1 MTLEQGNVTPAAYEL
16 NGKLITPDQFYSI
29 ACDPRRSVA
38 VEACAGAGKTW
49 MLVSRMLRVLLL
61 DETQAGACQ
70 AHEILAI
77 TFTKK
82 AAGEMRQRLNE
93 WLLDFS
99 KRPADYLENELRMRG
114 LNAVD
119 AKNKSNQLRN
129 LYASLLDKDRGVQ
142 IKTFHAWFAS
152 LLRNA
157 PLSVFE
163 TLKLPPVYTLL
174 EDDKTAIAGV
184 WRRFFAQL
192 LTNDKARA
200 DFDWLIAEHGRA
212 QTLKALEEAL
222 LKRSEFVLADAQ
234 GVVANSVPH
243 FSQVYPDYANIES
256 PNDVLEVVTAVKTV
270 FLNAAKVMASY
281 PAPSFSALGIKLEQA
296 VADGDLSNAL
306 AALITDGGNGTS
318 RVFKGKLGDDDS
330 VKTAQI
336 EAIRL
341 QKLVQQHTAWVYQQ
355 CMSRLTRILIAE
367 FTVLKYERG
376 WIDMN
381 DVERAAQFMLS
392 HSAMSAW
399 MQERLDARVKH
410 LMVDEFQ
417 DTSPMQWQTLYS
429 WLAGYAG
436 ASQSTPSVFIVGD
449 PKQSIY
455 RFRRAEPQVFIAA
468 KEFVREGLLGD
479 VLSCDHTRRNAAEV
493 LTAVN
498 GAMLQAQ
505 NANEYHGFRAHS
517 TEAKHDGVV
526 LSLPQ
531 IQRDAITKVKPQDK
545 QIPELIWR
553 DSLSQPKILEEE
565 KLNTLECR
573 QVALYLAEQ
582 IKNGIEPKEIMV
594 LARQRVRL
602 SQLQL
607 ELQALGIASEQPEK
621 TELADAPEVQDV
633 VALLDVLV
641 SSAHDLSLARALKSP
656 IFGLDDAALISIAML
671 KKGDH
676 AAKSWFE
683 LLQNK
688 EHIRQDLCWLGA
700 KLSLWKGWLDTLP
713 PHDALSAIYHDGDIM
728 AKFVQAAPATRRS
741 DVQINLQALLH
752 AALDINTARYTTPYM
767 FVRAMMSGR
776 SDESRSDE
784 ISMVDVTQTVM
795 KPSNSSHHAVKLL
808 TVHGAKGLEADLVLL
823 LDTDALPKR
832 SKTMSVLLDWP
843 GENTYPTRF
852 VFMQSEKKPAPSIQA
867 FLDFEISARHREE
880 LNALYV
886 AMTRAKKQLV
896 FSSIAPYG
904 DSGLTWWKRMVQ
916 FAQPIVT
923 VVQVQT
929 TAKMVTDRQQ
939 IELMELP
946 KFSDMSME
954 QVKSDRYLDRSMM
967 AHQDQSV
974 SQTARI
980 GQAMHM
986 LLQYLPL
993 RHEKEN
999 ASFGDVLIRG
1009 VQTEFEL
1016 NKDEIK
1022 QAVLMAQ
1029 QIAKGK
1035 GAWAWQ
1041 AGLIDWCSNEI
1052 EMVSHGQLIRIDRL
1066 VKRADTGEWWVLD
1079 YKSESQPQTKADLLA
1094 QLSAYRSA
1102 VQKNQLDSTVKAAF
1116 LTASGDLIEI

>member
-1 MTLEQGNVTPAAYEL
+1 MTLEQGTATPAAYEL
-16 NGKLITPDQFYSI
+16 NGKLITPEQFYSI

-61 DETQAGACQ
+61 DETLAGACQ

-82 AAGEMRQRLNE
+82 AAAEMRQRLNE

-119 AKNKSNQLRN
+119 AKNKSNQLRS

-163 TLKLPPVYTLL
+163 TLNLPPVYTLL

-184 WRRFFAQL
+184 WRRFFMHL

-212 QTLKALEEAL
+212 QTLKALEDAL

-243 FSQVYPDYANIES
+243 FSEVFNEFGSLSEPAELLSSPKAKEKWLGYAKLLDAEKNKTPILAAEAVISAFDKPD
-256 PNDVLEVVTAVKTV
+256 
-270 FLNAAKVMASY
+270 
-281 PAPSFSALGIKLEQA
+281 SAERFAILRKA
-296 VADGDLSNAL
+296 FFVADEDRL
-306 AALITDGGNGTS
+306 T
-318 RVFKGKLGDDDS
+318 KH
-330 VKTAQI
+330 
-336 EAIRL
+336 L
-341 QKLVQQHTAWVYQQ
+341 QKFEAAQQAEIELQFICKAQAQHTAWVYQQ

-381 DVERAAQFMLS
+381 DVERVAQFMLS
-392 HSAMSAW
+392 NSAMSAW

-498 GAMLQAQ
+498 GTMLQAQ
-505 NANEYHGFRAHS
+505 DANEYHGFRAHS

-545 QIPELIWR
+545 QTPELIWR
-553 DSLSQPKILEEE
+553 DSLYQPKILEEE

-676 AAKSWFE
+676 AAKSWFQ

-741 DVQINLQALLH
+741 EVQINLQALLH

-795 KPSNSSHHAVKLL
+795 KPSNSSHHAIKLL

-843 GENTYPTRF
+843 GENTHPTRF

-867 FLDFEISARHREE
+867 FLDFEKSARHREE

-904 DSGLTWWKRMVQ
+904 DSGLTWWKRMLQ
-916 FAQPIVT
+916 FAQPIAT

-946 KFSDMSME
+946 KYSDKSME

-967 AHQDQSV
+967 AQQDQSV

-999 ASFGDVLIRG
+999 ASFDEVLIRG
-1009 VQTEFEL
+1009 VQTEFDL
-1016 NKDEIK
+1016 NNDEIK

-1052 EMVSHGQLIRIDRL
+1052 EMVSDGQLIRIDRL

-1102 VQKNQLDSTVKAAF
+1102 VQKNQLESTVKAAF
-1116 LTASGDLIEI
+1116 LTANGDLIEI

>member
-1 MTLEQGNVTPAAYEL
+1 
-16 NGKLITPDQFYSI
+16 
-29 ACDPRRSVA
+29 
-38 VEACAGAGKTW
+38 
-49 MLVSRMLRVLLL
+49 
-61 DETQAGACQ
+61 
-70 AHEILAI
+70 
-77 TFTKK
+77 
-82 AAGEMRQRLNE
+82 
-93 WLLDFS
+93 
-99 KRPADYLENELRMRG
+99 
-114 LNAVD
+114 
-119 AKNKSNQLRN
+119 
-129 LYASLLDKDRGVQ
+129 
-142 IKTFHAWFAS
+142 
-152 LLRNA
+152 
-157 PLSVFE
+157 
-163 TLKLPPVYTLL
+163 
-174 EDDKTAIAGV
+174 
-184 WRRFFAQL
+184 
-192 LTNDKARA
+192 
-200 DFDWLIAEHGRA
+200 
-212 QTLKALEEAL
+212 
-222 LKRSEFVLADAQ
+222 
-234 GVVANSVPH
+234 
-243 FSQVYPDYANIES
+243 
-256 PNDVLEVVTAVKTV
+256 
-270 FLNAAKVMASY
+270 
-281 PAPSFSALGIKLEQA
+281 
-296 VADGDLSNAL
+296 
-306 AALITDGGNGTS
+306 
-318 RVFKGKLGDDDS
+318 
-330 VKTAQI
+330 
-336 EAIRL
+336 
-341 QKLVQQHTAWVYQQ
+341 
-355 CMSRLTRILIAE
+355 
-367 FTVLKYERG
+367 
-376 WIDMN
+376 
-381 DVERAAQFMLS
+381 
-392 HSAMSAW
+392 
-399 MQERLDARVKH
+399 
-410 LMVDEFQ
+410 
-417 DTSPMQWQTLYS
+417 
-429 WLAGYAG
+429 
-436 ASQSTPSVFIVGD
+436 
-449 PKQSIY
+449 
-455 RFRRAEPQVFIAA
+455 
-468 KEFVREGLLGD
+468 
-479 VLSCDHTRRNAAEV
+479 
-493 LTAVN
+493 
-498 GAMLQAQ
+498 
-505 NANEYHGFRAHS
+505 
-517 TEAKHDGVV
+517 
-526 LSLPQ
+526 
-531 IQRDAITKVKPQDK
+531 
-545 QIPELIWR
+545 
-553 DSLSQPKILEEE
+553 
-565 KLNTLECR
+565 LECR
-573 QVALYLAEQ
+573 QVALYLAAQ

-676 AAKSWFE
+676 AAKSWFQ
-683 LLQNK
+683 LLKNK

-741 DVQINLQALLH
+741 EVQINLQALLH

-795 KPSNSSHHAVKLL
+795 KPSNSSHHAIKLL

-843 GENTYPTRF
+843 GENTHPTRF

-867 FLDFEISARHREE
+867 FLDFEKSARHREE

-904 DSGLTWWKRMVQ
+904 DSGLTWWKRMLQ
-916 FAQPIVT
+916 FAQPIAT

-946 KFSDMSME
+946 KFSNKSME
-954 QVKSDRYLDRSMM
+954 QDKSDRYLDRSVM
-967 AHQDQSV
+967 AQQGQSV

-999 ASFGDVLIRG
+999 TSFDDVLIRG
-1009 VQTEFEL
+1009 VQAEFDL
-1016 NKDEIK
+1016 NNDEIK

-1052 EMVSHGQLIRIDRL
+1052 EMVSDGQLIRIDRL

-1116 LTASGDLIEI
+1116 LTANGDLIEI